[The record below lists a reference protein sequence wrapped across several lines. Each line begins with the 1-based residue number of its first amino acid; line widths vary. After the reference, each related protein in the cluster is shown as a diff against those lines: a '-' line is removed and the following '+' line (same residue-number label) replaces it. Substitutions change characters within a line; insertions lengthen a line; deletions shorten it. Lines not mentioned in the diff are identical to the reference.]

1 MSYRNEQVRDWA
13 RANACIHE
21 HFHVLYTVTNNS
33 IKEEITFDTI
43 PKAAEVLML
52 LPETTGLEI
61 ALNIICT
68 HTKMPVTTFML
79 LQGIYV

>member
-13 RANACIHE
+13 RANAYIHK

-52 LPETTGLEI
+52 LPTGLEI

>member
-1 MSYRNEQVRDWA
+1 MSYRNEQFRDWVC
-13 RANACIHE
+13 ANAHIHK

-33 IKEEITFDTI
+33 IKEEITFDLI
-43 PKAAEVLML
+43 PKAAEIFML
-52 LPETTGLEI
+52 LPEASGLEI

-79 LQGIYV
+79 LQDIFV